1 MAVLKAV
8 VALAARYFIGCV
20 RGTGRHC
27 EEAGGDR
34 QGCHA
39 IVVLRG
45 RYVGRAKRVH
55 AAHGWRPGQGLVVH
69 VLHERVCTQIQ
80 DLTTKPGPLDVAG
93 IVGTSFMG
101 SGNTMY
107 YAEIGTQV
115 SLVVLWWFCFDS

>member
-1 MAVLKAV
+1 MAD
-8 VALAARYFIGCV
+8 RYFIGCV

-39 IVVLRG
+39 IVLRG
-45 RYVGRAKRVH
+45 RYVEQREFMQFMET
-55 AAHGWRPGQGLVVH
+55 RPGPCSAH

-115 SLVVLWWFCFDS
+115 SLVS